1 MTLPHAISEPA
12 LVWTLASRGA
22 DMVGGRPLAAD
33 LLVILGTA
41 AVVATL
47 FARFKLES
55 IPGFLLAG
63 ALVGPG
69 ALGLVSDSPRI
80 EQIADLAVVLLMFG
94 IGLHLDITAIR
105 RGMANILGIGVASTL
120 VVILAGWVIG
130 MLLGLSPPV
139 SLMVAMALSMSSTAV
154 FVRVV
159 QARREVRAA
168 HSRVGLGVS
177 IVQDL
182 GAVVMLA
189 VLPDVAR
196 WAGALPPAE
205 SAGPLDALFET
216 LPGVLEVV
224 ARALV
229 GLGGVLLMVLTGK
242 YVLPRIMQE
251 VVKAGSGELVLIAS
265 GAIAFTAAVGT
276 RTLGFSA
283 EMGAFLA
290 GFLLASTPYRYQLS
304 GQLAPMRDILMAI
317 FFTAVG
323 LKVSIHTLWHD
334 WWIVALGVGSVM
346 LVKTAAISV
355 AGWALGMTA
364 SSAVLA
370 GAYLCNAGEFG
381 LVLLGAA
388 SRTGGLP
395 PRVEGDAISIIILS
409 LVICPLL
416 AGFARRG
423 ADRVTAWRM
432 APWLRGSALVDA
444 PPAGASADATP
455 TDDPAS
461 TLGADSAGTAVRPSA
476 DGKPRHV
483 IIAGFG
489 PVGRALADRLAV
501 MGTPFAVVELNPTTV
516 QRQAHLGRAVI
527 YGDITN
533 PDVLEQAGLGRADA
547 VLLTIPDDQATFRA
561 CKAIRALAPD
571 VFIAARTNF
580 LSGKFVAMQLGAD
593 VVTVE
598 EVATAV
604 QMEREV
610 LVELARRAARPRDY
624 HSGVIALRT
633 QAESGGLAT
642 PDGA

>member
-1 MTLPHAISEPA
+1 MTPPLWIF
-12 LVWTLASRGA
+12 TLASET
-22 DMVGGRPLAAD
+22 GGRTLAAD

-41 AVVATL
+41 AIVATIFGRL
-47 FARFKLES
+47 KLES

-69 ALGLVSDSPRI
+69 ALGLVADSPRI
-80 EQIADLAVVLLMFG
+80 EQIADLAIVLLMFG
-94 IGLHLDITAIR
+94 IGLHLDVTTIR

-120 VVILAGWVIG
+120 GTILFAWGIG
-130 MLLGLSPPV
+130 MALGLNAPMA
-139 SLMVAMALSMSSTAV
+139 LIVAMAISMSSTAV
-154 FVRVV
+154 FVRLV
-159 QARREVRAA
+159 QANRESRSA
-168 HSRVGLGVS
+168 HSRVGLGIS

-189 VLPDVAR
+189 VLPDLAR
-196 WAGALPPAE
+196 WAGGSPTIE
-205 SAGPLDALFET
+205 NAGPLDTLFDG
-216 LPGVLEVV
+216 LPATLEVV

-229 GLGGVLLMVLTGK
+229 GVSGVTLMIVTGK
-242 YVLPRIMQE
+242 YILPRIMHE
-251 VVKAGSGELVLIAS
+251 VVKVGSGELVLIAS

-304 GQLAPMRDILMAI
+304 GQLSPMRDILMAI

-323 LKVSIHTLWHD
+323 LKVDTNILIQD
-334 WWIVALGVGSVM
+334 WWIVLIGVAVVLVGKTVSIALS
-346 LVKTAAISV
+346 A
-355 AGWALGMTA
+355 WALGMTA

-388 SRTGGLP
+388 SRAGGLTD
-395 PRVEGDAISIIILS
+395 RVQGDAISIIIVS
-409 LVICPLL
+409 LVLSPLVIPI
-416 AGFARRG
+416 ARRLSESVG
-423 ADRVTAWRM
+423 YVRM
-432 APWLRGSALVDA
+432 APWIRGRALVDT
-444 PPAGASADATP
+444 PAHSNAAISATNRHMTADGPDAATE
-455 TDDPAS
+455 
-461 TLGADSAGTAVRPSA
+461 PSA
-476 DGKPRHV
+476 KTNPQARSPIAEGPDSGVIALSYKPRHV

-501 MGTPFAVVELNPTTV
+501 MGTPFAVVELNASTV
-516 QRQAHLGRAVI
+516 QRQAVLGREVI

-533 PDVLEQAGLGRADA
+533 QEVLEKAGIQHADA

-561 CKAIRALAPD
+561 CKAIREASPT
-571 VFIAARTNF
+571 VFIAARTSF

-610 LVELARRAARPRDY
+610 LAEFARRAPRRD
-624 HSGVIALRT
+624 
-633 QAESGGLAT
+633 
-642 PDGA
+642 